1 MSTSPGA
8 REYCRPPEK
17 IKTRLG
23 QLNRV
28 LLVVVLLFAC
38 APLFAQQSF
47 VIGVVSDGPSD
58 RLGVQQKKFVDE
70 LLALTGR
77 EFDIQIKDFSGNWS
91 REQMLAA
98 MEAAYDDES
107 VDYVLVTGFV
117 SNQLAASRD
126 EFPKPTF
133 LPTILDTGI
142 LASEPVAGRSGIKNL
157 NYLGA
162 YADFAEDLDT
172 LTRISPYRE
181 LVLFIDENLAS
192 AIPEL
197 RQAAI
202 EATSSR
208 GVELL
213 EVTHDGV
220 DHALM
225 NRVPAGTDAIFV
237 AALPRMPAADF
248 QKLVDSI
255 NAAKLPSYSFAA
267 VADVERGLLATNAE
281 PREVDRQAR
290 LIALNMQAVMLGGA
304 PEDQPIASVEKD
316 NLTINMATARS
327 IGLSLSFDVMN
338 DAILLNQDAK
348 IVGELYGLV
357 DVATVALEQNQDLQ
371 AVQFGALAG
380 EYEINRARSS
390 LFPQVGL
397 SGSYTTRDESPS
409 VTLGLFPE
417 QSADAAL
424 NLDQLIYSDPVAA
437 NVTIQRELQRTRE
450 AALQEFRLDVVQA
463 AATAYYIVLNAQ
475 SQLQVQENN
484 LNITRKNLE
493 LAQNR
498 VTLGTS
504 TLSDVY
510 RWEAELARAQIL
522 VIDARSELRQSWE
535 TFNRILHRDQGTRV
549 ALTEASFDEPFVMT
563 RAAFDQLIRS
573 AADYAK
579 FSNFYIGRA
588 LSQAPELE
596 QLNAQIAAKERELTS
611 TKRAY
616 WLPDFTIGG
625 RYTDNLSQSGAGA
638 GITAGEGITDWSV
651 GVQATL
657 PIFSGGLKKANVS
670 RADYELRQL
679 KSQRI
684 STEERVEEEVRIQ
697 LHAAQAAY
705 SQIDLTAAAAD
716 SSRKNFELVSDA
728 YARGTVNVIELLD
741 AQDTSLEASA
751 AAEASLY
758 NFLITIMSLQR
769 AVGGFDYLLSPEERS
784 DLAAQ
789 FRVVLAEAS
798 P

>member
-1 MSTSPGA
+1 M
-8 REYCRPPEK
+8 
-17 IKTRLG
+17 L
-23 QLNRV
+23 QLKNILRV
-28 LLVVVLLFAC
+28 IALLLLC
-38 APLFAQQSF
+38 APVLAQQAI
-47 VIGVVSDGPSD
+47 VVGVVSDGPSD
-58 RLGVQQKKFVDE
+58 RLGVQQQIYIDE
-70 LLALTGR
+70 LIELTGR
-77 EFDIQIKDFSGNWS
+77 EFDVQIKDFSGNWS
-91 REQMLAA
+91 KDQMLIAI
-98 MEAAYDDES
+98 EAAYDDDT

-117 SNQLAASRD
+117 SNQLAGSR
-126 EFPKPTF
+126 ENYPKPTF
-133 LPTILDTGI
+133 LPAILDTGI
-142 LASEPVAGRSGIKNL
+142 LLREPVEGRSAIKNL

-162 YADFAEDLDT
+162 YADFGDDLDT
-172 LTRISPYRE
+172 LTRISPYRK
-181 LVLFIDENLAS
+181 LVLFIDENLS
-192 AIPEL
+192 GAIPEL
-197 RQAAI
+197 RQAALAQT
-202 EATSSR
+202 EAR
-208 GVELL
+208 GIELL

-237 AALPRMPAADF
+237 AGLPRMPAADF
-248 QKLVDSI
+248 QNLVDRI
-255 NAAKLPSYSFAA
+255 NAAKLLSYSFAA

-281 PREVDRQAR
+281 PRDIDRQAR
-290 LIALNMQAVMLGGA
+290 LNALNVQAVMLGGA
-304 PEDQPIASVEKD
+304 PEEQPIATAVKD
-316 NLTINMATARS
+316 KLTINMATARL
-327 IGLSLSFDVMN
+327 IGLSPSFEVMN

-348 IVGELYGLV
+348 IVGELYNLV
-357 DVATVALEQNQDLQ
+357 DIANVALERNQDLQ
-371 AVQFGALAG
+371 AVQFGTLAG
-380 EYEINRARSS
+380 EFEINRARSS
-390 LFPQVGL
+390 LFPQLGL
-397 SGSYTTRDESPS
+397 SGSYTALNDSPS
-409 VTLGLFPE
+409 VNLGFAAE
-417 QSADAAL
+417 RSTDAAL
-424 NLDQLIYSDPVAA
+424 SLDQLIYSDPVAA
-437 NVTIQRELQRTRE
+437 NVTIQEELQRNRE
-450 AALQEFRLDVVQA
+450 AALQEFRLDIVQA
-463 AATAYYIVLNAQ
+463 ATTAYYIVLNAQ
-475 SQLQVQENN
+475 SQLLVQENN

-493 LAQNR
+493 LAENR
-498 VTLGTS
+498 VTLGIS

-510 RWEAELARAQIL
+510 RWEAEEARAQIL
-522 VIDARSELRQSWE
+522 VIDARAEVRQSWE
-535 TFNRILHRDQGTRV
+535 TLNRLLHRDQGTRV
-549 ALTEASFDEPFVMT
+549 ALNEASFDEPFIMT
-563 RAAFDQLIRS
+563 RAAFDQLVRS
-573 AADYAK
+573 PADYAK

-596 QLNAQIAAKERELTS
+596 QINAQIAAKEREFTT

-625 RYTDNLSQSGAGA
+625 RYTENFAQSGIGTGPA
-638 GITAGEGITDWSV
+638 AGEGLEDWSI

-657 PIFSGGLKKANVS
+657 PIFTGGLKKANVS

-705 SQIDLTAAAAD
+705 SQIDLTAAAAE

-751 AAEASLY
+751 AAKASLY

>member
-98 MEAAYDDES
+98 IEAAYDDES

-327 IGLSLSFDVMN
+327 IGLSPSFDLLN
-338 DAILLNQDAK
+338 DAVLLNQDAE
-348 IVGELYGLV
+348 ILGELYSLV
-357 DVATVALEQNQDLQ
+357 DIANVALQRNQDLQ
-371 AVQFGALAG
+371 AVQFGAQASA
-380 EYEINRARSS
+380 YEINRARSS
-390 LFPQVGL
+390 LLPQVGL
-397 SGSYTTRDESPS
+397 SGSYTALNDSPA
-409 VTLGLFPE
+409 VNLGFAAE
-417 QSADAAL
+417 RSADAEL
-424 NLDQLIYSDPVAA
+424 SLDQLIYSDPVAA
-437 NVTIQRELQRTRE
+437 NVTIQKELQRSRE
-450 AALQEFRLDVVQA
+450 AALQEFRLDTVQSA
-463 AATAYYIVLNAQ
+463 TTAYYIVLNAE
-475 SQLQVQENN
+475 SQLRVQENN
-484 LNITRKNLE
+484 LKITRANLE
-493 LAQNR
+493 LAENR
-498 VTLGTS
+498 VALGTS

-510 RWEAELARAQIL
+510 RWQAEEARAQIL
-522 VIDARSELRQSWE
+522 VIDARSKLAQSWE
-535 TFNRILHRDQGTRV
+535 TLNRLLHRDQGTRV
-549 ALTEASFDEPFVMT
+549 ALGEATLDEPFIMS
-563 RAAFDQLIRS
+563 RAAFDQLVRS
-573 AADYAK
+573 PADFAK

-596 QLNAQIAAKERELTS
+596 QVNAQIAAKEREFTS

-625 RYTDNLSQSGAGA
+625 RYSENLRQSGIGTGPA
-638 GITAGEGITDWSV
+638 AGEGLDDWSV

-657 PIFSGGLKKANVS
+657 PIFTGGLKKANVS

-679 KSQRI
+679 KSQRV
-684 STEERVEEEVRIQ
+684 STEERVEEEVRNQ
-697 LHAAQAAY
+697 LHAISAAY
-705 SQIDLTAAAAD
+705 AQIDLSVSAAE
-716 SSRKNFELVSDA
+716 SSRKNFDLVSDA

-758 NFLITIMSLQR
+758 NFLITVMSLQR
-769 AVGGFDYLLSPEERS
+769 AVGVYDYLLPPEERS
-784 DLAAQ
+784 VLAAQ
-789 FRVVLAEAS
+789 FRAVLAEAS